1 MLSELTKK
9 GILAIKGLLDECK
22 AGIEQTNKDLE
33 YIDEKYRKLIA
44 EEKKALKVNLAEYK
58 VQMKQYEKM
67 FSSFDATAVKEVLG
81 DFEST
86 VTEEPDAV
94 TETTDSA
101 SEEQAVFD
109 TIFPDNNEE
118 EEAEDKEGEKEA
130 VPVLAE
136 KKDLDAEEDAEW
148 DERIESGEIKKV
160 SQEDVVKTLEE
171 AGFVNIE
178 DVAEDKEEVPTLEDG
193 EDGWPEF
200 PEDWK

>member
-33 YIDEKYRKLIA
+33 VIDEKYRKIIA
-44 EEKKALKVNLAEYK
+44 DEKKTLKSNLAEYK
-58 VQMKQYEKM
+58 AQMKQYEKM

-86 VTEEPDAV
+86 ATEEPD
-94 TETTDSA
+94 ETVESTPTA
-101 SEEQAVFD
+101 EEEETVFD
-109 TIFPDNNEE
+109 TVYPENNAKEE
-118 EEAEDKEGEKEA
+118 EEEKENEDEKEL
-130 VPVLAE
+130 VPVLAEE

-148 DERIESGEIKKV
+148 EEKIESGELVEVAPKK
-160 SQEDVVKTLEE
+160 
-171 AGFVNIE
+171 
-178 DVAEDKEEVPTLEDG
+178 EVPVLETS

>member
-33 YIDEKYRKLIA
+33 VIDEKYRKIIA
-44 EEKKALKVNLAEYK
+44 EEKKTLKGNLAEYK
-58 VQMKQYEKM
+58 AQMKQYEKM

-94 TETTDSA
+94 AETTPT
-101 SEEQAVFD
+101 EEDEGTVFD
-109 TIFPDNNEE
+109 TVFPENNTEE
-118 EEAEDKEGEKEA
+118 EEEEKEDEKEL
-130 VPVLAE
+130 VPVLAEE
-136 KKDLDAEEDAEW
+136 KKDLDAEEDADW
-148 DERIESGEIKKV
+148 DEKIESGEIKKMT
-160 SQEDVVKTLEE
+160 QEDIVNSLEA
-171 AGFVNIE
+171 AGFVNVE
-178 DVAEDKEEVPTLEDG
+178 KKEVPTLVDG
-193 EDGWPEF
+193 EDDWPI

>member
-33 YIDEKYRKLIA
+33 VIDEKYRKLIA
-44 EEKKALKVNLAEYK
+44 EEKKTLKSNLAEYK

-67 FSSFDATAVKEVLG
+67 ISSFDATAVKEVLG

-86 VTEEPDAV
+86 ATEEPESVAESTA
-94 TETTDSA
+94 TEEDEGT
-101 SEEQAVFD
+101 VFD
-109 TIFPDNNEE
+109 SMFPDNNEE
-118 EEAEDKEGEKEA
+118 EEEKEEEKEA
-130 VPVLAE
+130 VPVF
-136 KKDLDAEEDAEW
+136 AEEKNGMTTEDIISELEAAGLKPAENIAILDLNDDGVW
-148 DERIESGEIKKV
+148 VNTAEENKK
-160 SQEDVVKTLEE
+160 K
-171 AGFVNIE
+171 
-178 DVAEDKEEVPTLEDG
+178 EVPTLEDG